1 MGNHPGSSPGD
12 RTKTSEQSYLLRF
25 FYAKKSSLYRLLL
38 LFRQNTVLTSSSF
51 GFFILVVFF
60 YCFRDF
66 KLLRNLTATQFEPV
80 FRCTLKLRFRCLASP
95 SDRTKTSEQSYLL
108 RFFYS
113 KNLRLTA
120 CSSFSSK
127 ATAFSDLCLRH
138 SMLICLKNF
147 LFKRIQN
154 KLSFLPLP

>member
-1 MGNHPGSSPGD
+1 MSGHGGTG
-12 RTKTSEQSYLLRF
+12 RRVRLRGVW
-25 FYAKKSSLYRLLL
+25 ATIRVQVPVTAPKKDN
-38 LFRQNTVLTSSSF
+38 QQ
-51 GFFILVVFF
+51 VVFF

-66 KLLRNLTATQFEPV
+66 KLLRNLTATQLEPV
-80 FRCTLKLRFRCLASP
+80 FRCTLKLRFRCKASP
-95 SDRTKTSEQSYLL
+95 LDRTKTSEQSYLL

-154 KLSFLPLP
+154 KLFFYLFRDFKHNAI

>member
-1 MGNHPGSSPGD
+1 MSGHGGTG
-12 RTKTSEQSYLLRF
+12 RRVRLRGVW
-25 FYAKKSSLYRLLL
+25 ATIRVQVPVTAPKKDN
-38 LFRQNTVLTSSSF
+38 QQ
-51 GFFILVVFF
+51 VVFF

-80 FRCTLKLRFRCLASP
+80 FRCTLKLRFRCKASP
-95 SDRTKTSEQSYLL
+95 LGRTKTSEQSYLL
-108 RFFYS
+108 RFFYV

-138 SMLICLKNF
+138 RR
-147 LFKRIQN
+147 RIRN
-154 KLSFLPLP
+154 IG